1 MSDSP
6 AQPLPLLMNP
16 KAGSLFRSGLDAW
29 LKEHAVGLR
38 IIHTESADDLTEKCR
53 RLADA
58 GEPVVLAAG
67 GDGTLMHAAQGLIG
81 TDTALGI
88 FPCGTMNVFARE
100 MGIGSR
106 HFDLALKAAQGSSR
120 QMVDIFTVNGN
131 PFLQLAGFGPDATVV
146 KLIQPW
152 MKKRL
157 GAFSHALTAI
167 QVATSHLPLITVTLP
182 NGETEQGTQVIFG
195 NGKRYGGEGHLFADA
210 KYDDGVLDAAV
221 FHMESA
227 GILSEILSYMLLN
240 GINDHNLGD
249 TTRMCRME
257 GCTITADAS
266 LDYELDG
273 DYAGTIRPGEE
284 AVIERLPQQLKVCV
298 LDAPVPLTPL
308 DHVKAHPMVRAFMK
322 RLVDIK
328 DY

>member
-1 MSDSP
+1 M
-6 AQPLPLLMNP
+6 PLLMNP
-16 KAGSLFRSGLDAW
+16 KAGSLFRSGLDKW
-29 LKEHAVGLR
+29 LKAHEDELR
-38 IIHTESADDLTEKCR
+38 IIPTESADDLTEQCR

-67 GDGTLMHAAQGLIG
+67 GDGTLMRAAQGLIG
-81 TDTALGI
+81 TETALGI

-106 HFDLALKAAQGSSR
+106 NFDLALRAAQGSAR
-120 QMVDIFTVNGN
+120 QMVDVFTVNGN
-131 PFLQLAGFGPDATVV
+131 PFLQLAGFGPDATIV
-146 KLIQPW
+146 KLITPW

-157 GAFSHALTAI
+157 GAFSHAITAI
-167 QVATSHLPLITVTLP
+167 QVATSHLPRITVTLP
-182 NGETEQGTQVIFG
+182 NGESVEGTQVIFG
-195 NGKRYGGEGHLFADA
+195 NGKRYGGEGHLFAGA

-221 FHMESA
+221 FLMEA
-227 GILSEILSYMLLN
+227 PGILYEVLSYMLLN

-249 TTRMCRME
+249 ATKMYRME

-284 AVIERLPQQLKVCV
+284 AVITRLPQQLRVCV
-298 LDAPVPLTPL
+298 PGEHEPVTPIE
-308 DHVKAHPMVRAFMK
+308 HVRAHPMVRALMK
-322 RLVDIK
+322 RLQDIK